1 MFSETERKLCALFNN
16 TDIVSEIE
24 IVAAIGKR
32 GLKRM
37 KRRGVIESY
46 MARYGVNMYALLP
59 Y

>member
-1 MFSETERKLCALFNN
+1 MFNKLRVLFNN
-16 TDIVSEIE
+16 ADIVSETE
-24 IVAAIGKR
+24 IIAAIGKR

-37 KRRGVIESY
+37 KRRGVIESC